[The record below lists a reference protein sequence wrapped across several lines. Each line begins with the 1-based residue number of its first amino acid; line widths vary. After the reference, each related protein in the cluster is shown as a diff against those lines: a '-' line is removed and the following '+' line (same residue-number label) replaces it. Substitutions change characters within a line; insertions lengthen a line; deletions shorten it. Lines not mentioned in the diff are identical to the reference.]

1 MSGRELE
8 VSPSSPDGNQGV
20 TSEPAPGVVQTG
32 VQTPSDSGDLLIGR
46 LLRGT
51 YRIIA
56 ALDEGGMGK
65 LYRAEHQR
73 LRRPVAVKVMARTLS
88 ANTEALARFR
98 REAEIVSQ
106 LDHPHIVHILDF
118 DTTEGGDPY
127 IVMELLAGETLSRR
141 LDQLRILPLRETV
154 DIVQQIA
161 SALTMAHRA
170 GVVHRDLKPDNVVL
184 LRMQDSS
191 IFIKLLDFGISKGS
205 PKSTRVTGK
214 YDILGTP
221 DYMAPEQALSTAK
234 ADHRADQWS
243 LACMTYEML
252 TGHVPFTG
260 DTAIQ
265 ILSKVVSEPPPPL
278 TQFVPN
284 IPNSIQDIVLRGLA
298 KDPFQRYPSIGDF
311 ADKLARAAQLL
322 ISSEQLRLE
331 SLPKSMPNSAQ
342 RAPTLEANPRQRT
355 TKPLRPEA
363 EKGASPSDRA
373 AAYTS
378 VIPDPRALSQNP
390 QPLASQKVKPVRARL
405 RSPVHFEEAGVESLR
420 GGSQRIRKPADSKQP
435 RQPSIPDVVDAAL
448 GATLP
453 EIKSPTHTELARS
466 ILDDV
471 KSAVASGDNR
481 LALVKARAA
490 LKLIQG
496 ENSQHVANLVAGVS
510 DVILPLLLD
519 ALGGPDAAVSLRQRP
534 SSSSTSI
541 SPTHMFLA
549 SRIVDKTTIEE
560 ILDVSHL
567 SKAETLG
574 ILLDFRDEGLLS
586 LDKLDPQSWRG
597 E

>member
-1 MSGRELE
+1 
-8 VSPSSPDGNQGV
+8 
-20 TSEPAPGVVQTG
+20 
-32 VQTPSDSGDLLIGR
+32 LLIGR

-51 YRIIA
+51 YRVIA

-73 LRRPVAVKVMARTLS
+73 LRRPVAVKVMARNLS
-88 ANTEALARFR
+88 ANTEAIARFR

-106 LDHPHIVHILDF
+106 LDHPHIVQILDF
-118 DTTEGGDPY
+118 DTTETGDPY

-141 LDQLRILPLRETV
+141 LDQLRILPLRDTV
-154 DIVQQIA
+154 EIVAQIA
-161 SALTMAHRA
+161 SALTLAHRE

-184 LRMQDSS
+184 LSMQDSS
-191 IFIKLLDFGISKGS
+191 IFVKLLDFGISKGS

-260 DTAIQ
+260 DSAVQ
-265 ILSKVVSEPPPPL
+265 ILSKVVSESPPPL
-278 TQFVPN
+278 TLFVPA

-311 ADKLARAAQLL
+311 ADKLSRAAQLL
-322 ISSEQLRLE
+322 ISSEQLRIETLAE
-331 SLPKSMPNSAQ
+331 PMPNAAQ
-342 RAPTLEANPRQRT
+342 RAPTLDANPRQRT
-355 TKPLRPEA
+355 TKPLRPGA
-363 EKGASPSDRA
+363 DKGSSPSDRD
-373 AAYTS
+373 AAYAS
-378 VIPDPRALSQNP
+378 VVPSPHSLGQTPPAV
-390 QPLASQKVKPVRARL
+390 AEKVKPARARL
-405 RSPVHFEEAGVESLR
+405 RSPVHFEEAAVEPLR
-420 GGSQRIRKPADSKQP
+420 SGSQRIRRPADGRQP
-435 RQPSIPDVVDAAL
+435 RQSSVPDVDDAVNEVGLPDTKSQSNAGSVQLLLLDVKKAAAL
-448 GATLP
+448 GD
-453 EIKSPTHTELARS
+453 KS
-466 ILDDV
+466 
-471 KSAVASGDNR
+471 
-481 LALVKARAA
+481 LALSRARAA

-496 ENSQHVANLVAGVS
+496 ENSQEAANLIANAN
-510 DVILPLLLD
+510 DIILPVLLE
-519 ALGGPDAAVSLRQRP
+519 ALGGQDVAISLRQRP

-549 SRIVDKTTIEE
+549 SRIVDETTIEE
-560 ILDVSHL
+560 ILDISHL

-586 LDKLDPQSWRG
+586 LDLESK
-597 E
+597 